1 MTVTELL
8 EEVTATAGE
17 NIVVVRHKGEY
28 YNVVSTGE
36 GISGNLVLII
46 RDTPDAEEEEQA
58 QIDPDFD
65 DDQSQKEE
73 DTSDND
79 HPENKDSEDT
89 NLEEI
94 LEELEGSSSP
104 DIYSSHA
111 HNPVITK
118 DQAAKYG
125 ISRQEAA

>member
-1 MTVTELL
+1 MIVAELL
-8 EEVTATAGE
+8 EEVTATASE

-36 GISGNLVLII
+36 GIGGNLVLVTSE
-46 RDTPDAEEEEQA
+46 TPNAEEEEQA

-79 HPENKDSEDT
+79 HPENEDSEDT

-94 LEELEGSSSP
+94 LEELEGSSSG
-104 DIYSSHA
+104 IYSSHA
-111 HNPVITK
+111 HNSVITGV
-118 DQAAKYG
+118 QAAKYG